1 MDLSSMFQNLGPAG
15 GAILTGMQAGD
26 AANEQKSMQA
36 YRQAQMEDILQ
47 KTSQQAEMH
56 PLELQSKKQLIEKG
70 TQDLEKGKVDL
81 EKSKF
86 DLTVGKLEG
95 AVKKA
100 DFYSQL
106 MGVAAAQL
114 ANIPVKAP
122 GDPSRHNF
130 LANFAK
136 ENGIDTNDPA
146 VKSVWQQTSQIPPD
160 KLPQALDAFRN
171 KIIQQSA
178 AYRSH
183 IDGLRVQ
190 GQNQKDIE
198 GMRETAKAKLQ
209 AEKGSLEKSL
219 QQDLSAARTY
229 QAQSVVYGNHAAKAR
244 LRGDTEE
251 ATRLEALS
259 KEANIKDLQKSA
271 AAGDAQA
278 AQKLQALQMVMG
290 GGGVP
295 NAPAAPASSAA
306 PAGPVSGTT
315 KSGAKFTVT
324 PTQE

>member
-1 MDLSSMFQNLGPAG
+1 MDLSSMFQNLGPMG
-15 GAILTGMQAGD
+15 GAVVAGSQMAQ
-26 AANEQKSMQA
+26 AANEQKSQEA
-36 YRQAQMEDILQ
+36 YRQAQMADIMQ
-47 KTSQQAEMH
+47 RTSQQAELH
-56 PLELQSKKQLIEKG
+56 PLELQSKKQGLDKGAQDIEKG
-70 TQDLEKGKVDL
+70 AVELEKGK
-81 EKSKF
+81 F
-86 DLTVGKLEG
+86 NLTIGKLEG

-100 DFYSQL
+100 DAYSQL

-114 ANIPVKAP
+114 ANIPPPA
-122 GDPSRHNF
+122 RHAW
-130 LANFAK
+130 LANFAQQ
-136 ENGIDTNDPA
+136 NGIDTNDPA
-146 VKSVWQQTSQIPPD
+146 VKSIWQQTSQIPPD

-171 KIIQQSA
+171 KIIQQGA

-183 IDGLRVQ
+183 IDGIKEQ
-190 GQNQKDIE
+190 GKNQVTVE
-198 GMRETAKAKLQ
+198 GMREAAKAKLAQ
-209 AEKGSLEKSL
+209 EKANLEKTL

-290 GGGVP
+290 GGGFP
-295 NAPAAPASSAA
+295 NAPAPPASSAA

-324 PTQE
+324 PTQ